1 MKHLV
6 PGFMILL
13 LAASAAPAQAQ
24 WNWQALV
31 TMDGT
36 KIAAVEGATR
46 IDIDTARKMHEQGA
60 RFVDSR
66 GSPWWEEGHIPGAF
80 DLEWPT
86 KAKLQDIAGTNDVL
100 VFYCDC
106 DVGSETCN
114 RSPESSAR
122 AVAWGYRNVYYFT
135 NSQDWEP
142 AGHPIETAE

>member
-6 PGFMILL
+6 PGFIILL
-13 LAASAAPAQAQ
+13 LAASTASAQAQ
-24 WNWQALV
+24 WNWQRFV
-31 TMDGT
+31 TFDGK
-36 KIAAVEGATR
+36 KIVEVKGATK
-46 IDIDTARKMHEQGA
+46 IDIDTAKKMHEQGA
-60 RFVDSR
+60 RFIDSR
-66 GSPWWEEGHIPGAF
+66 GSPYWEEGHIAGAF

-86 KAKLQDIAGTNDVL
+86 KAKLLDIAGVNESL

-122 AVAWGYRNVYYFT
+122 AIAWGYRKVHYFT

-142 AGHPIETAE
+142 AGHPIEKAE